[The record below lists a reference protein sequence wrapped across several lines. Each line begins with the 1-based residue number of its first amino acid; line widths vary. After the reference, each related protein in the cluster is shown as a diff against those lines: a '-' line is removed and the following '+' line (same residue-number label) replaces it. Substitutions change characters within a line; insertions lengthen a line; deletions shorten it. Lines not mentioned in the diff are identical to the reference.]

1 MSDAPNPLLGAMP
14 QANPLLGP
22 GSASPPQS
30 GPQPSAQNGAPDHAV
45 MRQRITQSLRG
56 MDQDTLIRRRDTAG
70 KEMQFLQ
77 GVMTNPDANVQ
88 EIEKYIGSLVKMN
101 QFTPQEAVQVMRTLP
116 RTGNPA
122 EVRQWAQA
130 MFAAVMNVGIHAHA
144 AYPRGPEFPGQA
156 QQAPQPQPAADDGT
170 DAADEDAEAAA

>member
-1 MSDAPNPLLGAMP
+1 MSGNMLMGGMP

-45 MRQRITQSLRG
+45 MRQRITQSMRG

-77 GVMTNPDANVQ
+77 GEMTNPDANVQ
-88 EIEKYIGSLVKMN
+88 EIEKYIGSLVRAG
-101 QFTPQEAVQVMRTLP
+101 QFTPSEAVAIMRTLP

-122 EVRQWAQA
+122 EVRNWAQL
-130 MFAAVMNVGIHAHA
+130 MFAAVAHVSTHAHSA
-144 AYPRGPEFPGQA
+144 FPVSEFPGQA
-156 QQAPQPQPAADDGT
+156 QQAPQQAAAQEDDGDDNDDADDG
-170 DAADEDAEAAA
+170 EEAAA